1 MSLTGSMNA
10 AVSGLKAQ
18 SAKLSSVSDNVS
30 NSSTT
35 GYKRSETEFSSMVTA
50 GEGSGVSSTTTYTIS
65 EEGSYESTS
74 SDTDLAIN
82 GDGFF
87 VVQDESGNVF
97 LTRAGDFT
105 VDENGYLVNSAGYTL
120 LGYSYENGEPAS
132 VINGF
137 DGLEPVKVT
146 DTSVSAS
153 ASTSGELT
161 GNLDSGATAVTGD
174 TASANSATSE
184 YTYKTSIIAYDNAGN
199 SIQYDIYFTKT
210 SDNEWEVSAYR
221 TDEATDETS
230 FPYSGGLLGST
241 TITFDSSTNEL
252 DSSSST
258 TLSFTDSSVD
268 PTLSLDLDLSSLTQ
282 TGADSS
288 IGGDVNGAAAA
299 SVSSVDIDSDGN
311 IVATYSDGS
320 TSNLYKIALATVP
333 SPDNLTT
340 VDGTAYQVNA
350 ASGTVVVGF
359 ANTGSFGSIETNTLE
374 SSNVDLADELT
385 QMIVAQRSYTAN
397 SKVFQ
402 TASEMLD
409 TLTELKR

>member
-1 MSLTGSMNA
+1 M
-10 AVSGLKAQ
+10 SGLKAQ

>member
-18 SAKLSSVSDNVS
+18 SAKLSTTSDNVA

-35 GYKRSETEFSSMVTA
+35 GYKRSETSFSSMVTA
-50 GEGSGVSSTTTYTIS
+50 GEGSGVSSTTTQTVS

-74 SDTDLAIN
+74 SDTDLAIS
-82 GDGFF
+82 GDGYF
-87 VVQDESGNVF
+87 VVQDSSGNVF

-105 VDENGYLVNSAGYTL
+105 EDENGYLVNSAGYTL

-153 ASTSGELT
+153 ATTSGTLD
-161 GNLDSGATAVTGD
+161 GNLDSSATAVTGD
-174 TASANSATSE
+174 TASANSSTSE
-184 YTYKTSIIAYDNAGN
+184 YSKKTSIIAYDSLGN
-199 SIQYDIYFTKT
+199 SVQYDVYFTKT
-210 SDNEWEVSAYR
+210 ADNEWEVTAYR
-221 TDEATDETS
+221 TDEATDETG
-230 FPYSGGLLGST
+230 FPYTNGSLGTT
-241 TITFDSSTNEL
+241 TISFDSSTGEL
-252 DSSSST
+252 DSSSASSLT
-258 TLSFTDSSVD
+258 ITDSSISPALSFT
-268 PTLSLDLDLSSLTQ
+268 LDLSDMTQ
-282 TGADSS
+282 TAADYS
-288 IGGDVNGAAAA
+288 IGGDVDGAAAA
-299 SVSSVDIDSDGN
+299 SVSGISIDTDGN

-333 SPDNLTT
+333 SPDNLTS

-350 ASGTVVVGF
+350 ESGTVVVGF
-359 ANTGSFGSIETNTLE
+359 ANSGSFGSIESSTLE
-374 SSNVDLADELT
+374 TSNVDLADELT
-385 QMIVAQRSYTAN
+385 NMIVAQRAYTAN